1 MTLTYS
7 RRLLLIQLTTLWH
20 MRNSM
25 KVLLSNDDG
34 IDATGLKILHNL
46 LSQMRH
52 EVFVVAPEHQH
63 SGTSHTIT
71 LQTPL
76 IPKKV
81 YKEGIFYGYSIN
93 GSPADSVKLGISDLC
108 PKDID
113 IVLSGINL
121 GNNAGPAIYYSGTVA
136 AAFEGAAVGKPSLAF
151 SFDSFDEKKFK
162 GLEERI
168 KPFFPTLLEICTEK
182 ILYNINIPKTP
193 AIKGILVT
201 RQFLGFFMDQYEKK
215 IDPRNRE
222 YFWLKN
228 VSYSG
233 EIVPSEAKTYQSD
246 LEILKDGYIT
256 ITPLQFDLT
265 DYSSLNGLQK
275 KLDQSLSK
283 SKT

>member
-1 MTLTYS
+1 
-7 RRLLLIQLTTLWH
+7 
-20 MRNSM
+20 M

-34 IDATGLKILHNL
+34 IDAIGLKILDGL
-46 LSQMRH
+46 LRSLSH
-52 EVFVVAPEHQH
+52 EVFIVAPEHQH

-81 YKEGIFYGYSIN
+81 YKDGVFYGFSIN

-113 IVLSGINL
+113 IVVSGINL

-136 AAFEGAAVGKPSLAF
+136 AAFEGAAVGKRSFAF
-151 SFDSFDEKKFK
+151 SYDSFDEKKFK
-162 GLEERI
+162 GLEERLS
-168 KPFFPTLLEICTEK
+168 PFFPAILEACTEK
-182 ILYNINIPKTP
+182 LLYNINIPKTP
-193 AIKGILVT
+193 KIKGILVT

-215 IDPRNRE
+215 LDPRGRE

-233 EIVPSEAKTYQSD
+233 EIVPSVAQTYQSD
-246 LEILKDGYIT
+246 LEVLKEGYIA

-265 DYSSLNGLQK
+265 GYAGLNSLQQKLGTYSQP
-275 KLDQSLSK
+275 
-283 SKT
+283 